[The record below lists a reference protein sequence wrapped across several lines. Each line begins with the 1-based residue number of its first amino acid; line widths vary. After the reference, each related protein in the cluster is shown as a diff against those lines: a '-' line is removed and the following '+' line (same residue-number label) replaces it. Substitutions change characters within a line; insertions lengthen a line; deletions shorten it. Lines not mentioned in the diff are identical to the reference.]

1 MRVLCI
7 LVALLLPTVAFSQT
21 TIAGYDV
28 LGLAKYCDTFLKSPK
43 LPAVS
48 VLMRSFGDPL
58 PCLRRRIA
66 MGGITTVQFD
76 LRDATCWR
84 NNACPKGTPR
94 LTDWNDIRKALIFV
108 STVRIEIKTIVIDTI
123 TYAMIGEFMQK
134 AKQTG
139 YAKFTEMGANV
150 YETLKMIDGLRDDL
164 TVIVVA
170 HTDHEQENGVD
181 KSTFCVPGGKLVR
194 DVVKPEGMFT
204 ITLETLVEKVGEEV
218 KYYFMVQNNT
228 TNMAK
233 SPAGIF
239 PKDKI
244 DNDINFVLESI
255 RKYEFG
261 ETKQEVKVK

>member
-1 MRVLCI
+1 MASKVL
-7 LVALLLPTVAFSQT
+7 LVGKSGSGKSYSLRSLNP
-21 TIAGYDV
+21 
-28 LGLAKYCDTFLKSPK
+28 KETFIICPDEKNP
-43 LPAVS
+43 P
-48 VLMRSFGDPL
+48 FEG
-58 PCLRRRIA
+58 
-66 MGGITTVQFD
+66 
-76 LRDATCWR
+76 WR
-84 NNACPKGTPR
+84 NNYIMKDETGKFNPKNCNYYKV
-94 LTDWNDIRKALIFV
+94 TDWDAIRKALTFV
-108 STVRIEIKTIVIDTI
+108 STVRTEIKTVVIDTI

-139 YAKFTEMGANV
+139 YGKFTEMGANV

-239 PKDKI
+239 KADKI
-244 DNDINFVLESI
+244 DNDMNFVLESV

-261 ETKQEVKVK
+261 ESKVEQKVK